1 MKDPIGQVMEKY
13 LSNREIAGA
22 ALIVRKR
29 SGVVYKNKWGF
40 SDLFGQK
47 PVAYNSIFRMMSMTK
62 CITAA
67 AVMKLCEEG
76 RLSLDDALSKYI
88 PSFSGMRVVDDTRYV
103 YTGKVRPLA
112 LLWKIL
118 TFRWERVKTVPA
130 DREITLRDLLSHSSG
145 LQQGV
150 AGMIA
155 MMKDKRPKTT
165 LAEQAEIYAKYSLDF
180 QPGEGTSYSP
190 VAAYDM
196 LGRVIEIVSG
206 KSVEEYMREAF
217 FAPLDMQDTFFYPH
231 SEDQK
236 QRTVRVYK
244 RKKEKLIDVTD
255 TKEDMDSLL
264 HRGTQGYMA
273 GCGGLFSTVEDYD
286 HFAEM
291 LLNEGE
297 YKGHRVL
304 QKETVRLIHTE
315 APEKHLEPDPG
326 CVWGLGVKIRQDP
339 AKGNLPVTAGTYGW
353 SGAFGT
359 HFFVSPQD
367 GLEAVFVT
375 NRTDL
380 EGSGSYISRKVEELI
395 FQNFV
400 EESRS

>member
-1 MKDPIGQVMEKY
+1 MKDPIGQVMENF
-13 LSNREIAGA
+13 LSNREMAGA

-29 SGVVYKNKWGF
+29 SGEVYKNKWGF
-40 SDLFGQK
+40 SDLSGQK
-47 PVAYNSIFRMMSMTK
+47 PVAYNSVFRMMSMTK

-67 AVMKLCEEG
+67 AIMKLSEEG
-76 RLSLDDALSKYI
+76 KLSIEDPLSKYI
-88 PSFSGMRVVDDTRYV
+88 SSFSKMRVADDPRYV
-103 YTGKVRPLA
+103 YAGKLRPLA
-112 LLWKIL
+112 LMWKIL
-118 TFRWERVKTVPA
+118 TFRPDRVRTVPA

-150 AGMIA
+150 AGFLA
-155 MMKDKRPKTT
+155 MVKDKRPRTT
-165 LAEQAEIYAKYSLDF
+165 LAEQAEICAKYPLDF
-180 QPGEGTSYSP
+180 QPGEGTGYSP

-206 KSVEEYMREAF
+206 KSVEEYMREAI
-217 FAPLDMQDTFFYPH
+217 FAPLNMQDTFFYPH

-236 QRTVRVYK
+236 QRIVRVYK
-244 RKKEKLIDVTD
+244 RRHGRLIDVTD
-255 TKEDMDSLL
+255 TREDMDGLL
-264 HRGTQGYMA
+264 HRGTQRYMA
-273 GCGGLFSTVEDYD
+273 GCGGLFSTVEDYE

-291 LLNEGE
+291 LLNEGA
-297 YKGHRVL
+297 YRGRCVL

-315 APEKHLEPDPG
+315 APERHLEPDPG

-339 AKGNLPVTAGTYGW
+339 EKGKLPVSAGTYGW

-380 EGSGSYISRKVEELI
+380 GGSGSYISRKVEELV
-395 FQNFV
+395 FQNFTGGNG
-400 EESRS
+400 S

>member
-1 MKDPIGQVMEKY
+1 MKDPIGRVMEEY

-22 ALIVRKR
+22 ALIIRKK
-29 SGVVYKNKWGF
+29 SGVIYKNKWGF
-40 SDLFGQK
+40 SDLSGQK
-47 PVAYNSIFRMMSMTK
+47 PVAYNSIYRMMSMTK

-67 AVMKLCEEG
+67 SVMKLYDDG
-76 RLSLDDALSKYI
+76 KLSLDDPLSKYI
-88 PSFSGMRVVDDTRYV
+88 PSFSAMKVVDDPRYV
-103 YTGKVRPLA
+103 YTGEVRPFA
-112 LLWKIL
+112 LIWKL
-118 TFRWERVKTVPA
+118 FTFKMERIKTVPA
-130 DREITLRDLLSHSSG
+130 KREITLRDLLSHSSG
-145 LQQGV
+145 LQQGM
-150 AGMIA
+150 AGLIA

-165 LAEQAEIYAKYSLDF
+165 LSEQAKIFSEYPLDF
-180 QPGEGTSYSP
+180 QPGEGTGYSP
-190 VAAYDM
+190 TAAYDM

-206 KSVEEYMREAF
+206 KSVEDYMRETIF
-217 FAPLDMQDTFFYPH
+217 SPLDMQDTFFYPH

-236 QRTVRVYK
+236 QRIVRVYK

-273 GCGGLFSTVEDYD
+273 GCGGLFSTVEDYE

-304 QKETVRLIHTE
+304 QKETVRLIYTE

-339 AKGNLPVTAGTYGW
+339 ARGNLPVTAGTYGW

-359 HFFVSPQD
+359 HFFVSPKD
-367 GLEAVFVT
+367 DLEAVFVT

-380 EGSGSYISRKVEELI
+380 GGSGSYISRKVEELI
-395 FQNFV
+395 FQNFA